1 MIHHFDHRWA
11 TYDGLDTRDMTAAE
25 KADPHAVA
33 LPRYWVPEA
42 EVNERLR
49 GRWDRQWLL
58 GWRDITNTTN
68 ERTVIASVVP
78 RVGVGNKI
86 PLMILTAPD
95 PVFACCLI
103 ADLCSFAHDYASR
116 QKIAGTTLNFFIYEQ
131 LPVLPPSAYSQ
142 PAPWSP
148 GETVAEWML
157 PRILELVY
165 TSWGLEPFARDCG
178 YDGPPFVWDEERRF
192 QLRCELDAA
201 FFHLYGIS
209 REDVDYIMDTFPIV
223 KRKDEVRWGEYRTK
237 RVVMTFYDELA
248 LAPSHAE
255 RGG

>member
-68 ERTVIASVVP
+68 ERTVIGSVVP
-78 RVGVGNKI
+78 RLGVGHKL
-86 PLMILTAPD
+86 PLFASLAGSPVSSAALLANLT
-95 PVFACCLI
+95 
-103 ADLCSFAHDYASR
+103 SFALDYVAR
-116 QKIAGTTLNFFIYEQ
+116 QKVGGTSMTYFYLKQ
-131 LPVLPPSAYSQ
+131 LPVLPPSAYAQ
-142 PAPWSP
+142 LTAWSP
-148 GETVAEWML
+148 AETVAQWML

-165 TSWGLEPFARDCG
+165 TSWELEPFARDCG

-209 REDVDYIMDTFPIV
+209 RQDVGYIMETFPIV
-223 KRKDEVRWGEYRTK
+223 KRKDEARWGEYRTK
-237 RVVMTFYDELA
+237 RVVLTFYDELA
-248 LAPSHAE
+248 AAPGHVE